1 MKHILAALAIAL
13 PVLAGCRQGEAASAT
28 KDFTF
33 QGDDVTVR
41 PDSPVARELKVEPVG
56 ASAYE
61 SAFRT
66 VGTVRP
72 VAGRVAEVAVP
83 FAGRI
88 TRTMVRLGD
97 YVRAGQPLF
106 EMSSPDF
113 YAAVKEYFEN
123 QLADKNAAANL
134 QRREAMFE
142 AGFLS
147 EREIEEARA
156 EADNARN
163 AYQMS
168 RMALS
173 VYHVDLDRLQMGRP
187 ITVTA
192 PIGGRVVACDLT
204 QGQYVKEDADALAT
218 IAELSRVW
226 VSAQVKEAQV
236 GRIEAGRTRA
246 QVLRDSAPDSP
257 VEGRIVYVGE
267 VLDEQTRSTEVMLEC
282 DNAGRLLKP
291 GMFVSVA
298 FTTPQASALLIPAT
312 AVFQGENTKYV
323 YVEQE
328 ALHFVRRPVRVES
341 AGTDQV
347 CVLSG
352 LSEGERIIAS
362 GGIYLSE

>member
-33 QGDDVTVR
+33 QGDEVTVR

-72 VAGRVAEVAVP
+72 MAGRVAEVAVP

-123 QLADKNAAANL
+123 QLADKNASANL
-134 QRREAMFE
+134 KRREAMHQ
-142 AGFLS
+142 AGILS
-147 EREIEEARA
+147 EREFEEARA
-156 EADNARN
+156 EAENARN

-168 RMALS
+168 KMALS
-173 VYHVDLDRLQMGRP
+173 FYHVDLDRLQVGQP

-192 PIGGRVVACDLT
+192 PITGRVVACDLT
-204 QGQYVKEDADALAT
+204 PGQYVKEDADPLST

-226 VSAQVKEAQV
+226 VSAQVKEADL
-236 GRIEAGRTRA
+236 GRIELGRTHA
-246 QVLRDSAPDSP
+246 QVIRDNAPEAP
-257 VEGRIVYVGE
+257 IAGQIVYVGE
-267 VLDEQTRSTEVMLEC
+267 ILDEQTRSTDVVLEC
-282 DNAGRLLKP
+282 DNAQHLLRP
-291 GMFVSVA
+291 GMFVSVD
-298 FTTPQASALLIPAT
+298 FTTPRSQALLVPST
-312 AVFQGENTKYV
+312 AVFQGEGGKYV
-323 YVEQE
+323 YVETGPM
-328 ALHFVRRPVRVES
+328 HFGRRPVRVES
-341 AGTDQV
+341 AGTDRV
-347 CVLSG
+347 CVVAG
-352 LSEGERIIAS
+352 LSEGERIVTS
-362 GGIYLSE
+362 GGIYLNE

>member
-1 MKHILAALAIAL
+1 MNKYFVALAITL
-13 PVLAGCRQGEAASAT
+13 PVLAGCRQGEAVSAG

-33 QGDDVTVR
+33 QGDEVTVR
-41 PDSPVARELKVEPVG
+41 TDSPVARELKVEVVE

-66 VGTVRP
+66 VGTVTP
-72 VAGRVAEVAVP
+72 MAGRVAEVAVP

-88 TRTMVRLGD
+88 TRAMVRLGD
-97 YVRAGQPLF
+97 HVRAGQALF

-113 YAAVKEYFEN
+113 YEAVKDYYEN

-134 QRREAMFE
+134 KRREAMHE
-142 AGFLS
+142 AGILS

-156 EADNARN
+156 EAENARN

-173 VYHVDLDRLQMGRP
+173 VYHVDLERLQVGRP
-187 ITVTA
+187 VTVAA
-192 PIGGRVVACDLT
+192 PISGRIVACSLT
-204 QGQYVKEDADALAT
+204 PGQYVKEDADPLAT

-226 VSAQVKEAQV
+226 VSAQVKEAQI
-236 GRIEAGRTRA
+236 GRIEQGSTRA
-246 QVLRDSAPDSP
+246 QVFRDSAPDEP

-267 VLDEQTRSTEVMLEC
+267 ILDEQTRSTEVVLEC
-282 DNAGRLLKP
+282 DNAGRMLKP

-312 AVFQGENTKYV
+312 AVFQGENEKYV
-323 YVEQE
+323 YVEKE
-328 ALHFVRRPVRVES
+328 VLHFVRRPVRVES
-341 AGTDQV
+341 AGAGQV

-352 LSEGERIIAS
+352 LSEGERFIAS